1 MDNEIKIIRQSVSKD
16 LNHGDCILREDIQN
30 LIKNYKIELKS
41 LSKIIGIDYAWL
53 KDFMD
58 GKNYIHDYF
67 SNIVNFNENNKESIN
82 NSNIPNPS
90 YLSSI
95 VSLLYYGRIAEDE
108 RVKAVIDVLIAEFE
122 INYETLAI
130 YAGLVVEDV
139 QSFMNN
145 TNSIS
150 IEKKYKLAVASLFLH
165 YLFKRLPN

>member
-1 MDNEIKIIRQSVSKD
+1 MEIEIIRQSVSK
-16 LNHGDCILREDIQN
+16 NINQNDCILREDIQN

-41 LSKIIGIDYAWL
+41 LSKITGIDYAWL

-58 GKNYIHDYF
+58 GKNIFFDF
-67 SNIVNFNENNKESIN
+67 FANLKNFPENNSENVNNSNSPNPIALSNIVSV
-82 NSNIPNPS
+82 
-90 YLSSI
+90 LS
-95 VSLLYYGRIAEDE
+95 YGRINEDE

-139 QSFMNN
+139 QSFMND

-150 IEKKYKLAVASLFLH
+150 IEKKYKLAVSSLFLH
-165 YLFKRLPN
+165 YLFKQPEKFK